1 VATTRKEK
9 EKVTQAE
16 LRARKQVLLLW
27 AILGEGGGKDVSRY
41 ALEKKG
47 MLPGD
52 DKAARDALL
61 AQGLIKV
68 EPRSYRNDNDQLVRG
83 VWMSV
88 TDEGR
93 TWAEENLAAVPA
105 KAFAAT
111 PILQAW
117 LTRLSAYM
125 SANRLSLID
134 VLGPQYSGSDEAL
147 MPAPQP
153 ATTPPRDYE
162 ALRGRIRHAYL
173 AVTGGQLNKGVPLRD
188 LREKLADIDRAE
200 LDEALGRMHLEE
212 GTTLSGL
219 NNPLEITPAIREA
232 AFSFKGEPMYVLWIT
247 K

>member
-1 VATTRKEK
+1 MATTRK

-61 AQGLIKV
+61 EQGFIKV
-68 EPRSYRNDNDQLVRG
+68 ETRSYRNDNDRLVKG

-88 TDEGR
+88 THNGL

-117 LTRLSAYM
+117 LTRLSAYL

-134 VLGPQYSGSDEAL
+134 ILGLQYSGSDAAL
-147 MPAPQP
+147 APALPP
-153 ATTPPRDYE
+153 DTTPPLDYE
-162 ALRGRIRHAYL
+162 ALRGRIRQAYL
-173 AVTGGQLNKGVPLRD
+173 AVTGGQFNKGVPLNN

-219 NNPLEITPAIREA
+219 NNPLEITPAIRDA
-232 AFSFKGEPMYVLWIT
+232 VLSFKGELMYVLWIT